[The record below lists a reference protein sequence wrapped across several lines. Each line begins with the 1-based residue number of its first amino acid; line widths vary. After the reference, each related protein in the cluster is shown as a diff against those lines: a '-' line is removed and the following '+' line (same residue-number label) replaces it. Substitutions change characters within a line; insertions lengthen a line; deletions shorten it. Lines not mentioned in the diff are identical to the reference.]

1 MGQKSSL
8 NKKKNPYVPKSL
20 IALYFRQIQLQ
31 KLDIFKQK
39 EIEVSNLKIALQN
52 KSFSSAKDK
61 RHISYKHYRNITWL
75 EYLKQSLVKMQK
87 KYNDNFTLQMAEK
100 INKTFFINETK
111 YLGLVCWEYFYLLTK
126 PACLKNL
133 GINIQVKEV
142 EEETSSLNDETTKDS
157 KPKNKYFI
165 ELSDQSIVSSNYN
178 NNGETIMFAEYDFQ
192 SENKLLTE
200 LEPDEEE
207 EENELNSPVRSFSFQ
222 ANFLREEPK
231 MKYQQTRKILKKFMA
246 ILYTQM
252 REEDHPINKVI
263 KEFDSMICKELEELI
278 EQVKKQKTGNLLPD
292 FDLGSI
298 DSLKISAK
306 ILIEKVQSFAITLQT
321 TIKIMLMYTIN
332 LEFFKEERDETINL
346 VMSLIFSNDKI
357 YRLFYNLYE
366 LLLDNEIKRFQENL
380 DKFRNKK
387 PSEIGIKQRFSLDEN
402 TQKVQ
407 LSIIEDEIQKS
418 RKNGKISNLS
428 KLSNLK
434 TKIQNRKNFNP
445 YSNVISK
452 LKEINEEKVPFLKMV
467 LLANL
472 SHEIENE
479 VNNFWEGIIE
489 FLEIEELCMDSD
501 TLMCVFIYATV
512 KSNFPEILI
521 HLRFINDFTTY
532 LSKNAMTGYYYSTI
546 EASLI
551 YINRGDENDFRLRT
565 DSNVSVL
572 KRNKEYDTE

>member
-1 MGQKSSL
+1 
-8 NKKKNPYVPKSL
+8 
-20 IALYFRQIQLQ
+20 
-31 KLDIFKQK
+31 
-39 EIEVSNLKIALQN
+39 
-52 KSFSSAKDK
+52 
-61 RHISYKHYRNITWL
+61 
-75 EYLKQSLVKMQK
+75 
-87 KYNDNFTLQMAEK
+87 
-100 INKTFFINETK
+100 
-111 YLGLVCWEYFYLLTK
+111 
-126 PACLKNL
+126 
-133 GINIQVKEV
+133 
-142 EEETSSLNDETTKDS
+142 
-157 KPKNKYFI
+157 
-165 ELSDQSIVSSNYN
+165 
-178 NNGETIMFAEYDFQ
+178 
-192 SENKLLTE
+192 
-200 LEPDEEE
+200 
-207 EENELNSPVRSFSFQ
+207 
-222 ANFLREEPK
+222 
-231 MKYQQTRKILKKFMA
+231 
-246 ILYTQM
+246 
-252 REEDHPINKVI
+252 
-263 KEFDSMICKELEELI
+263 
-278 EQVKKQKTGNLLPD
+278 
-292 FDLGSI
+292 
-298 DSLKISAK
+298 
-306 ILIEKVQSFAITLQT
+306 
-321 TIKIMLMYTIN
+321 
-332 LEFFKEERDETINL
+332 
-346 VMSLIFSNDKI
+346 MSLIFSNDKI

-418 RKNGKISNLS
+418 KNNGKISNLS

-489 FLEIEELCMDSD
+489 FLDIEELCMDSD

-572 KRNKEYDTE
+572 KRNKEYETE